1 MEKTLDVI
9 VPLYN
14 EKDCIEELM
23 GRLFKLR
30 EDFKTELVDTRFIF
44 VNDGSTDC
52 SPEIVENYAKDYNF
66 VKLINF
72 SRNFGH
78 EIAVLA
84 GLDYSKAD
92 YCAIIDADLQDPP
105 ELIKEMYSKIK
116 EGYQVVYGQ
125 RNKRANE
132 SVFKKVTA
140 YCFYRFMNTLSET
153 KLPNDTGN
161 FRLITA
167 DVRSAILKVREHRR
181 FLRGIAVWV
190 GFKSA
195 PVYYDREGRFAGET
209 HYPLKAM
216 FRLAFN
222 AIFEMSTQPLYVI
235 SWGGVLLLLLAVISL
250 LMTKFLFGAVFL
262 VGSLQLFALAI
273 VGAYIGRIYEESK
286 NRPLYIV
293 DNTINL

>member
-14 EKDCIEELM
+14 EKDCVEELLT
-23 GRLFKLR
+23 RLFKLR
-30 EDFKTELVDTRFIF
+30 EDFKAESVDTRFIF
-44 VNDGSTDC
+44 VNDGSSDC
-52 SPEIVENYAKDYNF
+52 SPEIVASYAKDNDF

-78 EIAVLA
+78 ELAVMA

-92 YCAIIDADLQDPP
+92 YSAIIDADLQDPP
-105 ELIKEMYSKIK
+105 ELIKKMYSKIK

-125 RNKRANE
+125 RNKRENE

-140 YCFYRFMNTLSET
+140 YCFYRFMNALSDT

-167 DVRSAILKVREHRR
+167 DVRNAILKVREHRR

-190 GFKSA
+190 GFKST
-195 PVYYDREGRFAGET
+195 PVYYDRVGRFAGET

-222 AIFEMSTQPLYVI
+222 AIFEMSTKPLYVI
-235 SWGGVLLLLLAVISL
+235 SWGGLLLLLLSSISL
-250 LMTKFLFGAVFL
+250 FMNKLLFGAVFF
-262 VGSLQLFALAI
+262 VGSLQLFAIAI
-273 VGAYIGRIYEESK
+273 VGAYIGRIYEETK